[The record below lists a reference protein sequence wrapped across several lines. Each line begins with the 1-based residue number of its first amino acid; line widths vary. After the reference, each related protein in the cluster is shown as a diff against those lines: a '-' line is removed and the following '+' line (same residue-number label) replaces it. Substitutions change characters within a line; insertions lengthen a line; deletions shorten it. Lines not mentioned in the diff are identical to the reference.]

1 MQAYSYIYHTRFS
14 LLQYLNTLQELNKQ
28 YDSRTNVVH
37 VANISIY
44 PEHKVP
50 TNVSYGRLRQSP
62 DVRIVIVCHQFLQI
76 NDTRKHYE
84 SAKIKK
90 IIWCPLHLPHCD

>member
-1 MQAYSYIYHTRFS
+1 MH
-14 LLQYLNTLQELNKQ
+14 
-28 YDSRTNVVH
+28 VV
-37 VANISIY
+37 NISIY

-90 IIWCPLHLPHCD
+90 K